1 MNLKKIFKPFCHQIP
16 ERCYYFSK
24 KPLFVCSR
32 CLGIY
37 LGFLISF
44 FWLIFLY
51 SGFIA
56 GVRIF
61 WIFLL
66 FIPMVF
72 DGLTQF
78 FNLRN
83 SRNNMRLATGLL
95 AGAGTA
101 YLTYSAFS
109 LIFFSESILLKLPT
123 LDSALILFSF
133 IPIYFLVEKYKN
145 KDKPNLENFL
155 NYSSVFS
162 LFILI
167 TAVIILYSKIFADL
181 FF

>member
-24 KPLFVCSR
+24 DPLFICSR

-44 FWLIFLY
+44 FWFSFLY
-51 SGFIA
+51 SGFSA
-56 GVRIF
+56 GIRIF
-61 WIFLL
+61 WVLLL
-66 FIPMVF
+66 FIPMAL

-78 FNLRN
+78 FNLRK
-83 SRNNMRLATGLL
+83 SRNYLRFITGLL

-109 LIFFSESILLKLPT
+109 LILFSENILFKMPT
-123 LDSALILFSF
+123 LKSALILLLF
-133 IPIYFLVEKYKN
+133 IPVYFLIEKYKN
-145 KDKPNLENFL
+145 KNKPEIENLL
-155 NYSSVFS
+155 NYLSIFS

-167 TAVIILYSKIFADL
+167 SAVIILYSKILADL